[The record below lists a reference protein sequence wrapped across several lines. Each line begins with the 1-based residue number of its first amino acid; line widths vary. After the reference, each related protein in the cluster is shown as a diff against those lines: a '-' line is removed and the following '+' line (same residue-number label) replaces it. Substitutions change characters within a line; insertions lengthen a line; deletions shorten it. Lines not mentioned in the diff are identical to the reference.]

1 MDVVSKEANKLSAK
15 RIALQNSFKEY
26 NETNGFSYQDW
37 VSPPAGHFYEGYKNE
52 LDQINSQM
60 APPLE
65 YQS

>member
-1 MDVVSKEANKLSAK
+1 MDVVSKEANELSAR

-26 NETNGFSYQDW
+26 NEKNGFSYQDW
-37 VSPPAGHFYEGYKNE
+37 VNPPSGHFYESYKNE
-52 LDQINSQM
+52 LNEINDQM